1 MDENNLVDIIKNED
15 KPFLSLARLAEK
27 FENQPYGVKIA
38 EVIVG
43 GGLSLGTLVSCVSQ
57 QLTKVKW
64 YVPVIYQ
71 ETDIWCGAA
80 CGQSWYLS
88 QGVSITQKELAEI
101 MIKDDNLLDL
111 SLLLIDARDSKGY
124 DIGWNYYSSSEKLKN
139 LLRQGIMPFY
149 NSTATIM
156 EEETYTKGEPLGHCR
171 LIYGFKEEEGGNDK
185 FFMMDPAPGRGY
197 ITIDLETAE
206 KMNMAYHGKESF
218 NLSWIYPK
226 NKNEKKQKEAE
237 IVKKNQKTA
246 EAVVNEQINEILGP
260 SL

>member
-1 MDENNLVDIIKNED
+1 MSENSLVNIIKNED

-27 FENQPYGVKIA
+27 FENQPYGAKIA
-38 EVIVG
+38 EVIIG
-43 GGLSLGTLVSCVSQ
+43 GGFSLGTLVSCVSQ
-57 QLTKVKW
+57 QLSEVKL

-71 ETDIWCGAA
+71 ETNIWCGAA

-101 MIKDDNLLDL
+101 MIKDNNLPDL
-111 SLLLIDARDSKGY
+111 SLLLIDARDNKGY
-124 DIGWNYYSSSEKLKN
+124 DIGWNYYSSSGKLKN
-139 LLRQGIMPFY
+139 LLKQGITPFY
-149 NSTATIM
+149 NSTSTIM
-156 EEETYTKGEPLGHCR
+156 KEETYTKGEPLGHCR

-197 ITIDLETAE
+197 ITINLETAE
-206 KMNMAYHGKESF
+206 KMNMAYHGSESF

-226 NKNEKKQKEAE
+226 NKDE
-237 IVKKNQKTA
+237 KNQKTA
-246 EAVVNEQINEILGP
+246 EAVVNEQINEILSS